1 MKPSDIFKVIINK
14 EPWMLLGGSAGP
26 ESKNLLL
33 SFWDCYREE
42 HPDHPVFS
50 FNRERL
56 GKTIPFTLHGDG
68 GRTQKR
74 QPLEIVS
81 MQPVLGLETR
91 ASCKR
96 KMCHCETSLP
106 FGGDATLDPV
116 AQRVNSKNSSYLT
129 HFLMFAYPSKSYKDF
144 ETLLTGILEAAFSDF
159 GVACDEGAIGFDGE
173 KWFPACL
180 GLKLDM
186 EWMTKCG
193 SLNRSYQN
201 VGTVREIPC
210 CHECDAGSPGIP
222 FEDVNPDAKW
232 VETRWATVPWD
243 PQSEPPWKGIP
254 FSAAQPAKFLR
265 RDVFHIFRLGIGR
278 NFIGSCVYLL
288 CYMKCFLSGIIF
300 ICFGIFYES
309 NQKILYAH
317 GFKNVHLYSPL
328 RFPIQSHFKLGFPIV
343 IALVAAEVSQSK
355 VRAMHLASC

>member
-1 MKPSDIFKVIINK
+1 MSPMM
-14 EPWMLLGGSAGP
+14 MLKLRT
-26 ESKNLLL
+26 
-33 SFWDCYREE
+33 FWHCYQKE
-42 HPDHPVFS
+42 HPEHKVFDHPD
-50 FNRERL
+50 RL
-56 GKTIPFTLHGDG
+56 GTTFPVTVHGDG
-68 GRTQKR
+68 GRTQKK
-74 QPLEIVS
+74 QPLEVFS
-81 MQPVLGLETR
+81 LQPVLGLNTA
-91 ASCKR
+91 ASTKT
-96 KMCHCETSLP
+96 MSCHCDTSVMY
-106 FGGDATLDPV
+106 GGTDLGAPESQCL
-116 AQRVNSKNSSYLT
+116 NSKHSTYLT
-129 HFLMFAYPSKSYKDF
+129 HFLLFAYPSKAYSQFDN
-144 ETLLTGILEAAFSDF
+144 LLTGFLTEILDDLALCCQE
-159 GVACDEGAIGFDGE
+159 GIVAKSGKTFYPACIGF
-173 KWFPACL
+173 
-180 GLKLDM
+180 KLDM